1 MSEILVD
8 EGIRQCYENLGVE
21 LISFTV
27 SEQSQASNLTLN
39 AFRLDFFFSIAFF
52 SLIVFLSSNNVK
64 Y

>member
-8 EGIRQCYENLGVE
+8 EGIRQGYENLGTE

-39 AFRLDFFFSIAFF
+39 AFRLGFFFSIVFF

>member
-39 AFRLDFFFSIAFF
+39 AFRLGFFFNSFF
-52 SLIVFLSSNNVK
+52 FLSHSFSVFK
-64 Y
+64 